1 MKGDQWEKFSP
12 KFTAMIGNFDDRPS
26 KKLWRD
32 IKKKKIEDVVKRR
45 ATDMRWE
52 FQIQNRYEQAMQN
65 RIDQWEEV
73 EIKYIEKF
81 CKLVIDNVKFYQ
93 TSTLNILKVELQF
106 PTGFVCQPIVEKQIK
121 DVNGAKK
128 TKLEIYEN
136 MIEVLNRDKND
147 FVKKRDIAWAVLK
160 DPESDDKRIL
170 QNFENLKECV
180 AKFF

>member
-1 MKGDQWEKFSP
+1 
-12 KFTAMIGNFDDRPS
+12 MIGDFDDRKPD
-26 KKLWRD
+26 KLWRD
-32 IKKKKIEDVVKRR
+32 IKKKKVEEVVKKR
-45 ATDMRWE
+45 AAEERWDYL
-52 FQIQNRYEQAMQN
+52 IVNRYEQIMQD
-65 RIDQWEEV
+65 RKEKWAEV
-73 EIKYIEKF
+73 EAKYIEKF